1 MINSMKKRLAVFLI
15 IPVALLLAAAG
26 TAGFIYAR
34 SMLLDQWQQGAILKL
49 ERAAHYMDM
58 RLGRPIDWIQM
69 FHATGS
75 TSDAPAAREFIIN
88 RIKGLDG
95 VAAVDLQWAD
105 NLRHPGRAGM
115 HADQM
120 SRKLRMRFHHADISR
135 VTAPRYDAGKKAE
148 TVTLVSELR
157 NKDGGLVGRLSVSV
171 RFDHLMQDIKE
182 LGWWQSNQVCL
193 VDESGQYLAHSAA
206 MEKREQLGAT
216 GDPLEKALLEK
227 MQESPFGT
235 HLGSGHPPHLVGGF
249 YRLERAPWVLI
260 MYAPGR
266 EILAPIL
273 EFRLYYVVAAG
284 ICIAFTLLLIQLVG
298 GRLVRQIGR
307 ISRAVREVAEGR
319 YPERLS
325 ETSAD
330 EIGQLEAGFNEM
342 VEGLRER
349 DFIRD
354 TFGRYMD
361 REVAHELMKRPE
373 ARRLGGEKREV
384 VILMSDIRG
393 FTAVSE
399 SLSPEATI
407 GVLNRYFSHM
417 IEVIHQYKGIIVDFY
432 GDGVLVFFDPQEGQ
446 LEPAAA
452 RAVQCSLEMQR
463 TMSPFNRHL
472 RQQGLPEM
480 QTGIGVHAGQV
491 VVGNIGSSTRAK
503 YGIVGLA
510 VNMTQ
515 RIQAEAEG
523 GGIVISEPVYNL
535 LADGLTIEN
544 AFTAHLKGVQE
555 KATLYV
561 LEDFRVPPGS

>member
-1 MINSMKKRLAVFLI
+1 MINSLKKRLAVFLI
-15 IPVALLLAAAG
+15 IPVALLLAAG
-26 TAGFIYAR
+26 GIAGFRYAK
-34 SMLLDQWQQGAILKL
+34 SMLLDQWQEVAILKL

-69 FHATGS
+69 FHATGL
-75 TSDAPAAREFIIN
+75 TSDAPAAREFILN

-95 VAAVDLQWAD
+95 VAEVDLQWAD
-105 NLRHPGRAGM
+105 SFRPPGRTGM
-115 HADQM
+115 PADQM

-135 VTAPRYDAGKKAE
+135 VTAPRYDAERDAE
-148 TVTLVSELR
+148 TVTLLSELR
-157 NKDGGLVGRLSVSV
+157 NEDGGLVGRLSVSV

-193 VDESGQYLAHSAA
+193 VDKSGKYLAHSAA

-216 GDPLEKALLEK
+216 GDPMEKALLEK
-227 MQESPFGT
+227 MQDATFGT
-235 HLGSGHPPHLVGGF
+235 HIGSGHPPRLVGGF
-249 YRLERAPWVLI
+249 YRLERAPWVLV

-273 EFRLYYVVAAG
+273 EFRLHYTIAGG
-284 ICIAFTLLLIQLVG
+284 ICIGFTLLLIQVVG
-298 GRLVRQIGR
+298 GRLVRQISM
-307 ISRAVREVAEGR
+307 ISRAVRDVAYGK
-319 YPERLS
+319 YPERLP

-330 EIGQLEAGFNEM
+330 EIGQLETGFNEM
-342 VEGLRER
+342 VAGLRER

-354 TFGRYMD
+354 TFGRYVD
-361 REVAHELMKRPE
+361 REVARELMNRPE

-384 VILMSDIRG
+384 AILMSDIRG

-407 GVLNRYFSHM
+407 RVLNDYFSHM
-417 IEVIHQYKGIIVDFY
+417 IEVIRQYKGIIVDFY
-432 GDGVLVFFDPQEGQ
+432 GDGVLVFFDPHEGDI
-446 LEPAAA
+446 EPAAS

-463 TMSPFNRHL
+463 TMTPFNHHL
-472 RQQGLPEM
+472 GQQGLPEM
-480 QTGIGVHAGQV
+480 QTGIGVHVGQV

-523 GGIVISEPVYNL
+523 GAIVISEPVYNL
-535 LADGLTIEN
+535 LAGKLSVEGS
-544 AFTAHLKGVQE
+544 FSLHLKGVRE
-555 KATLYV
+555 SVRLYP
-561 LEDFRVPPGS
+561 LKGFHSSL